1 MRVGYPWG
9 IRYEKGI
16 EVNLKSIVSL
26 MLIPLVLILVT
37 TLLAC
42 TAPISAPASEAPS
55 ASTSTP
61 GEIEKEADTPA
72 MEPQHKDKLFGRYP
86 CSADGTVMFTSA
98 MFPSHLITEIEPMGM
113 MGGSHV
119 TPTDHLYIHRDVP
132 LGEDSNYVVAPAD
145 GFIVKIERFGQ
156 DRPLDRDNPLSPTVP
171 DYRLIFMHSCT
182 VFTIFIHIGELA
194 LLSSPLRSDVK

>member
-1 MRVGYPWG
+1 M
-9 IRYEKGI
+9 
-16 EVNLKSIVSL
+16 NLKSIVPVL
-26 MLIPLVLILVT
+26 TLILAAN
-37 TLLAC
+37 LLAC
-42 TAPISAPASEAPS
+42 VAPIPAPPPESAPASTQPS
-55 ASTSTP
+55 ESSQPATTP
-61 GEIEKEADTPA
+61 T
-72 MEPQHKDKLFGRYP
+72 MEPQHKDQLFGRYP

-98 MFPSHLITEIEPMGM
+98 MFPPHLITEILPMGKM
-113 MGGSHV
+113 AGGHV

-194 LLSSPLRSDVK
+194 PAVAKKV